1 MSSVIIRSDGAV
13 ILYDPDVLGKIE
25 SSFFDPEF
33 WRARDAL
40 TGTARGR
47 GAAWFVR
54 HEGHD
59 LVLRHYRRGGL
70 IAPLLGDRYL
80 WIGLD
85 RSRAVHEW
93 RVLETLFQRGF
104 PVPRPVAA
112 RVQRHG
118 VYYRADLLTQRIP
131 DAESLAQALSTAPL
145 PAPLWRSIG
154 ECLRRFHAANV
165 WHADLNA
172 HNILL
177 AHGRVFVIDFDRG
190 RLDAPSARLAR
201 NIDRLKRSLDKL
213 AGQRPDFCFA
223 PRDWAELLAGY
234 AGDGVA
240 APRPHAGTSA

>member
-1 MSSVIIRSDGAV
+1 MSSVIIRSDGAA

-33 WRARDAL
+33 WRARNAL
-40 TGTARGR
+40 TGSARGR

-59 LVLRHYRRGGL
+59 LVLRHYRRGGV

-80 WIGLD
+80 WTGLA
-85 RSRAVHEW
+85 RSRAIHEW
-93 RVLETLFQRGF
+93 HVLETLFQRGF

-112 RVQRHG
+112 RVQRSG

-131 DAESLAQALSTAPL
+131 DAESLAQALSLAPL
-145 PAPLWRSIG
+145 PMSQWRSIG
-154 ECLRRFHAANV
+154 DCLRRFHAANV

-177 AHGRVFVIDFDRG
+177 AHTRVYVIDFDRG
-190 RLDAPSARLAR
+190 RLDAPSSRLAR

-213 AGQRPDFCFA
+213 AGQRPAFHFTS
-223 PRDWAELLAGY
+223 RDWAELLAGY
-234 AGDGVA
+234 AGDGSGSQHT
-240 APRPHAGTSA
+240 HAGTGA